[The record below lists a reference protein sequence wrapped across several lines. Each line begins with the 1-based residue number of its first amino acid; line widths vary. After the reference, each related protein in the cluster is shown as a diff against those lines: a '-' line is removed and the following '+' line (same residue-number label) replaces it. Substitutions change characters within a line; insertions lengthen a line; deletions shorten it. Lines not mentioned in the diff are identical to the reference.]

1 MTFSE
6 YLSSKVGSPQGTKL
20 APLIWLI
27 YVYDLEVDII
37 YSVKQA
43 DDTTFYAVPID
54 HITHDIVSPAII
66 KTAAWSSQNY
76 MILNTGKIVV
86 LNTCLSYN
94 LNFESDILLND
105 VTLSPST
112 GGSLCF
118 RCHHW

>member
-1 MTFSE
+1 M
-6 YLSSKVGSPQGTKL
+6 
-20 APLIWLI
+20 
-27 YVYDLEVDII
+27 
-37 YSVKQA
+37 
-43 DDTTFYAVPID
+43 
-54 HITHDIVSPAII
+54 SPAII

-112 GGSLCF
+112 EPMFLGVIIGDKLSFKPHVEFLVSKCNNQLF
-118 RCHHW
+118 